1 MGKKGNDKGGKI
13 NVTQQNIKYK
23 RKLLAQRRRRARL
36 RLLVLLVMSATILMG
51 VLFAGYAL
59 VSLGSKIHQEYQ
71 AMYAGYTQ
79 RQQARRGAV
88 DPRFDGYTNVL
99 ILGIDEGVDEDGGEG
114 KRADGI
120 VVASFENSTGK
131 LRFIHI
137 PEDTWV
143 NVAGSQQQMKIKN
156 LYAMGGAP
164 LMTRQVNALLG
175 VSIHQYM
182 VLDMRAF
189 SELIDAIGGV
199 DIYVEADMNYDD
211 AEGGISIHLPR
222 GYQNLDGNQAVQYL
236 RYRSDDLD
244 DLGRMQRQ
252 QRFCKA
258 VYQNLLQFRTLTKLP
273 AIAEII
279 KQRVETSAEIFDS
292 MYLANVLRHLSSVP
306 PESII
311 LPGAPAADD
320 ASIWVLDDAAT
331 VQRMQELFPPED
343 INEEKPSP

>member
-1 MGKKGNDKGGKI
+1 MGKKGNDKGGKL
-13 NVTQQNIKYK
+13 NVTQQNIQYK

-36 RLLVLLVMSATILMG
+36 RLLVLLVFVGIILTG
-51 VLFAGYAL
+51 VLLAGYAL

-71 AMYAGYTQ
+71 EMYAGYTQ
-79 RQQARRGAV
+79 RQQARRGAI

-99 ILGIDEGVDEDGGEG
+99 IMGIDDGVDKDEGEG

-137 PEDTWV
+137 PQDTWV
-143 NVAGSQQQMKIKN
+143 NVTGSQQQMKIKN

-164 LMTRQVNALLG
+164 LMTRQVNSLLG
-175 VSIHQYM
+175 ISIHQYV
-182 VLDMRAF
+182 VLDMEAF
-189 SELIDAIGGV
+189 AELIDAIGGV

-211 AEGGISIHLPR
+211 AEGGISIHLPQ
-222 GYQNLDGNQAVQYL
+222 GYQHLDGKQAVQYL

-258 VYQNLLQFRTLTKLP
+258 LYQNLLQFRTLTKLP

-292 MYLANVLRHLSSVP
+292 MYLANVLRHLNSEP

-311 LPGAPAADD
+311 LSGAPAADD

-331 VQRMQELFPPED
+331 SQRMQELFPPED
-343 INEEKPSP
+343 ISENN

>member
-1 MGKKGNDKGGKI
+1 MGKKGNDEGGKL

-36 RLLVLLVMSATILMG
+36 RLLVLLVFTAIVLGG
-51 VLFAGYAL
+51 VLAVGYAL
-59 VSLGSKIHQEYQ
+59 VSLGTKIHQEYQ
-71 AMYAGYTQ
+71 DMYAGYTQ
-79 RQQARRGAV
+79 RQQARRGAI

-99 ILGIDEGVDEDGGEG
+99 ILGIDDGVDEDGGEG

-120 VVASFENSTGK
+120 VVASLENSTGK

-137 PEDTWV
+137 PQDSWV
-143 NVAGSQQQMKIKN
+143 NVTGSQQQMKIKN

-175 VSIHQYM
+175 VSIHQYV
-182 VLDMRAF
+182 VLDMQVFA
-189 SELIDAIGGV
+189 ELIDAIGGV
-199 DIYVEADMNYDD
+199 DIYVESDMNYDD
-211 AEGGISIHLPR
+211 AEGGISIHLPQ
-222 GYQNLDGNQAVQYL
+222 GYQHLDGGQAVQYL

-258 VYQNLLQFRTLTKLP
+258 LYQNILRFRTLTKLP

-320 ASIWVLDDAAT
+320 ASIWVIDDDAAA
-331 VQRMQELFPPED
+331 QRMQELFQPED
-343 INEEKPSP
+343 ISENN

>member
-1 MGKKGNDKGGKI
+1 MDKI
-13 NVTQQNIKYK
+13 NVTQQNIKHK

-36 RLLVLLVMSATILMG
+36 RLLILLLFLGVIVTG

-59 VSLGSKIHQEYQ
+59 VSLGSKLNQEYQ
-71 AMYAGYTQ
+71 TMYEGYTQ
-79 RQQARRGAV
+79 RQQMRRGTI

-99 ILGIDEGVDEDGGEG
+99 IVGLDEGVDTDGSPE
-114 KRADGI
+114 KKADGI
-120 VVASFENSTGK
+120 VVASFENNTGR

-137 PEDTWV
+137 PQDTWV
-143 NVAGSQQQMKIKN
+143 NVTGSQEQTKIKY

-164 LMTRQVNALLG
+164 MLTRQVNNLLG
-175 VSIHQYM
+175 ISIHQYI
-182 VLDMRAF
+182 VLDMAVF
-189 SELIDAIGGV
+189 SELIDAIDGV
-199 DIYVEADMNYDD
+199 DIYVEEDMNYDD
-211 AEGGISIHLPR
+211 AEGNISIHLPQ
-222 GYQNLDGNQAVQYL
+222 GYQHLNGKQAQQYL

-258 VYQNLLQFRTLTKLP
+258 LYQNLLQLRTLTKLP
-273 AIAEII
+273 TIAEII

-292 MYLANVLRHLSSVP
+292 VYLANTLRHLSSVP

-320 ASIWVLDDAAT
+320 PSIWVLDDAAAA
-331 VQRMQELFPPED
+331 QRIQELFPVEGPS
-343 INEEKPSP
+343 EEK

>member
-1 MGKKGNDKGGKI
+1 MDKK

-36 RLLVLLVMSATILMG
+36 RLLIVLIFFG
-51 VLFAGYAL
+51 VVLTGILFAGYAL
-59 VSLGSKIHQEYQ
+59 VSLGSRINQEYQ
-71 AMYAGYTQ
+71 AMYDGYSQ
-79 RQQARRGAV
+79 RQQAKRGQI

-99 ILGIDEGVDEDGGEG
+99 IMGLDDGVDIDGGTE
-114 KRADGI
+114 KKADGI

-137 PEDTWV
+137 PQDTWV
-143 NVAGSQQQMKIKN
+143 NVTGSKEQMKIKY

-175 VSIHQYM
+175 ISIHQYI
-182 VLDMRAF
+182 VLDMQVF
-189 SELIDAIGGV
+189 SELIDALGGV
-199 DIYVEADMNYDD
+199 DIYVEEDMNDDD
-211 AEGGISIHLPR
+211 AEGGIAIHLPQ
-222 GYQNLDGNQAVQYL
+222 GYQHLDGQQAQQYL
-236 RYRSDDLD
+236 RYRSDDLN

-258 VYQNLLQFRTLTKLP
+258 LYQNLLQFKTLTKLP
-273 AIAEII
+273 AIADII

-292 MYLANVLRHLSSVP
+292 MYLANTLRHLSNVP
-306 PESII
+306 PESVV

-320 ASIWVLDDAAT
+320 SSIWVIDDAAME
-331 VQRMQELFPPED
+331 QRMQELFPD
-343 INEEKPSP
+343 AEK

>member
-1 MGKKGNDKGGKI
+1 MGKKGKGEGEKL
-13 NVTQQNIKYK
+13 NVTQQNIKQK

-36 RLLVLLVMSATILMG
+36 RLLVILIFALAVLSG

-59 VSLGSKIHQEYQ
+59 VSLGSKLHQEYQ
-71 AMYAGYTQ
+71 AMYEGYTQ
-79 RQQARRGAV
+79 RQQARRGTI
-88 DPRFDGYTNVL
+88 DPRFDGYTNML
-99 ILGIDEGVDEDGGEG
+99 IMGIDDGVDEDGGTE

-120 VVASFENSTGK
+120 VVASFENATGK
-131 LRFIHI
+131 LRFIHV

-143 NVAGSQQQMKIKN
+143 NVTGSKEQMKIKN

-164 LMTRQVNALLG
+164 LMTRQVNSLLG

-182 VLDMRAF
+182 VLDMQVF

-199 DIYVEADMNYDD
+199 DIYVESDMNYDD
-211 AEGGISIHLPR
+211 ADGGISIHLPQ
-222 GYQNLDGNQAVQYL
+222 GYQHLDGRQAVQYL

-252 QRFCKA
+252 QRFSKA
-258 VYQNLLQFRTLTKLP
+258 LYQNLLQFRTLTKLP

-279 KQRVETSAEIFDS
+279 KERVETSAEIFDS
-292 MYLANVLRHLSSVP
+292 MYIANVLRHLSSTP

-320 ASIWVLDDAAT
+320 PTIWVIDDDATA
-331 VQRMQELFPPED
+331 QRMQELFPTE
-343 INEEKPSP
+343 ISE

>member
-1 MGKKGNDKGGKI
+1 MGRKGNDEGGKV

-36 RLLVLLVMSATILMG
+36 RLLVILIFVGTILTG
-51 VLFAGYAL
+51 VLLAGYAL
-59 VSLGSKIHQEYQ
+59 VSLGSKLNQEYQ
-71 AMYAGYTQ
+71 DMYAGYSQ
-79 RQQARRGAV
+79 RQQARRGTI
-88 DPRFDGYTNVL
+88 DHRFDGYTNVL
-99 ILGIDEGVDEDGGEG
+99 VMGIDDGVDEDDGEG

-120 VVASFENSTGK
+120 VVASLENSTGK

-137 PEDTWV
+137 LQDTWV
-143 NVAGSQQQMKIKN
+143 NVTGSQQQMKLKN
-156 LYAMGGAP
+156 LYALGGAP
-164 LMTRQVNALLG
+164 LVTRQVNALLG
-175 VSIHQYM
+175 VSIHQYV
-182 VLDMRAF
+182 VLDMQVFA
-189 SELIDAIGGV
+189 ELIDAIGGV
-199 DIYVEADMNYDD
+199 DIYVESDMNYDD
-211 AEGGISIHLPR
+211 AEGGISIHLPQ
-222 GYQNLDGNQAVQYL
+222 GYQHLDGSQAVQYL
-236 RYRSDDLD
+236 RYRSDDLN

-258 VYQNLLQFRTLTKLP
+258 LYQNLLQFKTLTKLP

-320 ASIWVLDDAAT
+320 ASIWVLDDAAAA
-331 VQRMQELFPPED
+331 QRMQELFPPE
-343 INEEKPSP
+343 NLSENN

>member
-1 MGKKGNDKGGKI
+1 MDKK

-36 RLLVLLVMSATILMG
+36 RLLIVLIFFG
-51 VLFAGYAL
+51 VVLTGILFAGYAL
-59 VSLGSKIHQEYQ
+59 VSLGSRINQEYQ
-71 AMYAGYTQ
+71 AMYDGYSQ
-79 RQQARRGAV
+79 RQQAKRGQI

-99 ILGIDEGVDEDGGEG
+99 IMGLDDGVDIDGGTE
-114 KRADGI
+114 KKADGI

-137 PEDTWV
+137 PQDTWV
-143 NVAGSQQQMKIKN
+143 NVTGSKEQMKIKY

-175 VSIHQYM
+175 ISIHQYI
-182 VLDMRAF
+182 VLDMQVF
-189 SELIDAIGGV
+189 SELIDALGGV
-199 DIYVEADMNYDD
+199 DIYVEEDMNYDD
-211 AEGGISIHLPR
+211 AEGGIAIHLPQ
-222 GYQNLDGNQAVQYL
+222 GYQHLDGQQAQQYL
-236 RYRSDDLD
+236 RYRSDDLN

-258 VYQNLLQFRTLTKLP
+258 LYQNLLQFKTLTKLP
-273 AIAEII
+273 AIADII

-292 MYLANVLRHLSSVP
+292 MYLANTLRHLSNVP
-306 PESII
+306 PESVV

-320 ASIWVLDDAAT
+320 ASIWVLDDAALA
-331 VQRMQELFPPED
+331 QRMQELFPD
-343 INEEKPSP
+343 AEK

>member
-1 MGKKGNDKGGKI
+1 MGRRENDEGDKL

-36 RLLVLLVMSATILMG
+36 RLLLLLIFLSVVLTG

-59 VSLGSKIHQEYQ
+59 VSLGSRLNQEYQ
-71 AMYAGYTQ
+71 AMYDGYTQ
-79 RQQARRGAV
+79 RQQARRGNI

-99 ILGIDEGVDEDGGEG
+99 IVGLDDGVDIDGSTE
-114 KRADGI
+114 KKADGI
-120 VVASFENSTGK
+120 VVASFENTTGK

-137 PEDTWV
+137 PQDTWV
-143 NVAGSQQQMKIKN
+143 NVTGSKEQTKIKY

-164 LMTRQVNALLG
+164 MLTRQVNSLLG
-175 VSIHQYM
+175 ISIHQYI
-182 VLDMRAF
+182 VLDMAVF

-199 DIYVEADMNYDD
+199 DIYVESDMNYDD
-211 AEGGISIHLPR
+211 AEGGISIHLPQ
-222 GYQNLDGNQAVQYL
+222 GYQHLDGKQAQNYL

-258 VYQNLLQFRTLTKLP
+258 LYQNLLQFKTLTKLP
-273 AIAEII
+273 TIADII

-292 MYLANVLRHLSSVP
+292 MYLANTLRHLSSTT

-320 ASIWVLDDAAT
+320 NTIWVLDDAAT
-331 VQRMQELFPPED
+331 AQRIQELFPTGAAS
-343 INEEKPSP
+343 EEK

>member
-1 MGKKGNDKGGKI
+1 MDKK

-36 RLLVLLVMSATILMG
+36 RLLILLIFLGVVLTGI
-51 VLFAGYAL
+51 LFAGYAL
-59 VSLGSKIHQEYQ
+59 VSLGSRINQEYQ
-71 AMYAGYTQ
+71 AMYDGYSQ
-79 RQQARRGAV
+79 RQQAKRGQI

-99 ILGIDEGVDEDGGEG
+99 IMGLDDGVDIDGGTE
-114 KRADGI
+114 KKADGI

-137 PEDTWV
+137 PQDTWV
-143 NVAGSQQQMKIKN
+143 NVTGSKEQMKIKY

-164 LMTRQVNALLG
+164 LMKV
-175 VSIHQYM
+175 
-182 VLDMRAF
+182 F

-199 DIYVEADMNYDD
+199 DIYVEEDMNYDD
-211 AEGGISIHLPR
+211 AEGGIAIHLPQ
-222 GYQNLDGNQAVQYL
+222 GYQHLDGQQAQQYL
-236 RYRSDDLD
+236 RYRSDDLN

-258 VYQNLLQFRTLTKLP
+258 LYQNLLQFKTLTKLP
-273 AIAEII
+273 AIADII

-292 MYLANVLRHLSSVP
+292 MYLANTLRHLSNVP
-306 PESII
+306 PESVV

-320 ASIWVLDDAAT
+320 SSIWVIDDAAME
-331 VQRMQELFPPED
+331 QRMQELFPD
-343 INEEKPSP
+343 AEK